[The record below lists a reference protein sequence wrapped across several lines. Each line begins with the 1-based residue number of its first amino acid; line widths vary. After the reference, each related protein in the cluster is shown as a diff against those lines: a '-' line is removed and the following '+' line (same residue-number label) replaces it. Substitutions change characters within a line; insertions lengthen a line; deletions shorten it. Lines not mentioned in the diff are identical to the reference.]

1 MKAFT
6 FVEAPDFETAARE
19 AARPDA
25 ALKAGGTD
33 LLDRM
38 KERTAEPAHLVGIS
52 GIVPREKIRVDGSGM
67 TLHALVTLTF
77 LSEDPSVR
85 RHYPALAEA
94 AAGAAT
100 PQIRNMATLGGNIC
114 QRPRCWYFR
123 LEEYECR
130 KKGGADCFAFHG
142 ENQFHAIFHTEPCAC
157 VHPSATATAL
167 MAYGAT
173 VVTTAPGGGREV
185 PLDQFL
191 VLPDEDPTVETI
203 LKTGEVVTAVKL
215 PPPHASVRSAYVKI
229 KHKQTFDWPLADAAA
244 VLRMDGRICREAR
257 LVLGAV
263 APVPM
268 RRKAAEQFLAGRV
281 VDASAARQ
289 AAEKALDDAT
299 PLAKNGYK
307 VTLAKVALERAILAA
322 GG

>member
-6 FVEAPDFETAARE
+6 FVEASDFETAARE

-25 ALKAGGTD
+25 AIKAGGTD

-38 KERTAEPAHLVGIS
+38 KERTDEPAHLVGIS
-52 GIVPREKIRVDGSGM
+52 GIVPREKIRVESSAT
-67 TLHALVTLTF
+67 TLHALVTLAF
-77 LSEDPSVR
+77 LAEDPAVR

-100 PQIRNMATLGGNIC
+100 PQIRNMATLGGNVC

-123 LEEYECR
+123 LEDYECR
-130 KKGGADCFAFHG
+130 KKGGVDCFAFHG

-191 VLPDEDPTVETI
+191 VLPDADPTVETI
-203 LKTGEVVTAVKL
+203 LKNGEVVTAIKL
-215 PPPHASVRSAYVKI
+215 PPPHPAAKSAYVKI
-229 KHKQTFDWPLADAAA
+229 KHKQTFDWPLADAAV
-244 VLRMDGRICREAR
+244 VLHMDGRTCRQAR
-257 LVLGAV
+257 VVLGAV
-263 APVPM
+263 APVPL
-268 RRKAAEQFLAGRV
+268 RRPKAEEALAGRAI
-281 VDASAARQ
+281 DASVARQ
-289 AAEKALDDAT
+289 AAEQALADAT

-322 GG
+322 AG